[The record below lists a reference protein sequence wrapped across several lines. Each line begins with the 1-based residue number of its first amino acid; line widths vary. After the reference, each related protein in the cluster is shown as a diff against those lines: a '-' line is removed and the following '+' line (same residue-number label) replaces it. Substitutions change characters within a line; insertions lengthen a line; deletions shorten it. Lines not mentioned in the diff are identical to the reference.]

1 LVREDHPGRDEIS
14 GLSRDGYPAH
24 LDERVGKLDDS
35 ERFVARLLVSED
47 RNVSPVPPAKTT
59 GYDFVVTMPAEPY
72 DGELWVTVGA
82 PTVDEQQRRADITF
96 DRLAA
101 ADPKVALTLIAED
114 DSVVR
119 RRPVTRTAQRST
131 APF

>member
-1 LVREDHPGRDEIS
+1 MATELRHDLLDVGVDTTEELAQLIEKAFGPG
-14 GLSRDGYPAH
+14 GVWTQG
-24 LDERVGKLDDS
+24 
-35 ERFVARLLVSED
+35 
-47 RNVSPVPPAKTT
+47 RNVRWYRAT
-59 GYDFVVTMPAEPY
+59 GYDFVVTMPDEPY

-114 DSVVR
+114 DSIVR